1 MSKTNKELAVELYS
15 AFLIS
20 MGNIVS
26 IPNFSGTLELPT
38 TEQMVDAIKEMT
50 EKLSTIQDN

>member
-15 AFLIS
+15 AFLVDT
-20 MGNIVS
+20 GS
-26 IPNFSGTLELPT
+26 IASSPNFSGAFKLPT
-38 TEQMVDAIKEMT
+38 TEQMIDIIKEMT